1 MKRIRIVQDQSPE
14 SPREWDNLGTM
25 LCVHNR
31 YDLGDSTDINH
42 NDFDSWAEM
51 EKHLYKKED
60 AAIVLPLYL
69 YDHSGITISTGSFS
83 CRFDSGQIGF
93 IYISRAKILK
103 EYGRKIVTKALKEKV
118 TTYLEGEVKTY
129 DQYLTGEVYGFIVEE
144 ATEMVKLSREEYEA
158 GVCDNV
164 ESETEW
170 AEIDSC
176 WGFYGDDFL
185 TNGVLDY
192 AGEEFKEQLKNIEIE
207 Y

>member
-14 SPREWDNLGTM
+14 SPREWDNLGSM

-31 YDLGDSTDINH
+31 YNLGDSTDINH

-51 EKHLYKKED
+51 EKHLHKQED

-93 IYISRAKILK
+93 IYVSRERLLK
-103 EYGRKIVTKALKEKV
+103 EYGGKKLTKSVKETATKC
-118 TTYLEGEVKTY
+118 LEGEVKTY

-144 ATEMVKLSREEYEA
+144 ANEMVKLSREDYEA

-164 ESETEW
+164 ETDTEW
-170 AEIDSC
+170 VEVDSC
-176 WGFYGDDFL
+176 WGFYGDDFI

>member
-1 MKRIRIVQDQSPE
+1 MKRIRIVQDQSPQ

-25 LCVHNR
+25 VCFHNR

-51 EKHLYKKED
+51 EKYLYKKED

-129 DQYLTGEVYGFIVEE
+129 DQYLTGDVYGFIVEE
-144 ATEMVKLSREEYEA
+144 ANEMVKLSRKDYEA

-170 AEIDSC
+170 TEIDSC
-176 WGFYGDDFL
+176 WGFYGDDFI
-185 TNGVLDY
+185 TNGVLDH

>member
-1 MKRIRIVQDQSPE
+1 
-14 SPREWDNLGTM
+14 M

-144 ATEMVKLSREEYEA
+144 ATEMVKLSREEYET

-170 AEIDSC
+170 TEIDSC

-192 AGEEFKEQLKNIEIE
+192 AGEEFKDQLKNIEIE

>member
-144 ATEMVKLSREEYEA
+144 ATEMVKLSREEYET

-170 AEIDSC
+170 TEIDSC

-192 AGEEFKEQLKNIEIE
+192 AGEEFKDQLKNIETN
-207 Y
+207 